1 MGAPSQS
8 QYICTARG
16 SASLASHLLRWTAV
30 STRSEP
36 LDRRCDNMTTMA
48 EQFAQGSLRL
58 ESGSSPRGKN
68 PDAWKSMVGTK
79 PVSARFGLLPN
90 TQPRMSALG
99 TSLIVQIAV
108 SAFLVIVPLLFPQQ
122 MIPRAMYMVTNLEGP
137 PLEIPAPPP
146 PKPPPVAKVKVQPS
160 RPPVEV
166 PRPKMDVA
174 KYFAPPK
181 IVPPKPKVRQVE
193 AELPKVNDTF
203 EPLKMELATNQPAKP
218 REAVKTGVMTG
229 GSSAVPTID
238 KALPLDKVQTG
249 GFGDPQGLPGP
260 SNPNKRANIAAFGD
274 AALPPGPGYGNGVAA
289 PPPAGKK
296 PGSVQS
302 TGFANQNDQVI
313 EAPKKKVDDGPAIEP
328 VVILAKPKPVCSA
341 EALKM
346 NLEGE
351 VLLDVI
357 FPASGGLVHVNR
369 VIKGLGHGLDE
380 SAVRAA
386 EQIKYKPALSNGHPV
401 DFPAV
406 VHIVFQTAY

>member
-1 MGAPSQS
+1 
-8 QYICTARG
+8 
-16 SASLASHLLRWTAV
+16 
-30 STRSEP
+30 
-36 LDRRCDNMTTMA
+36 MTTMA
-48 EQFAQGSLRL
+48 EQIAQGSLRL
-58 ESGSSPRGKN
+58 ESGLGAGGKN
-68 PDAWKSMVGTK
+68 RDAWKSMVGTK
-79 PVSARFGLLPN
+79 PVSARFELLPN

-99 TSLIVQIAV
+99 TSLLVQIAV

-203 EPLKMELATNQPAKP
+203 QPLKMELATNQPAKP

-274 AALPPGPGYGNGVAA
+274 AALPPGPGYGNGTGGATGARGAVASTGFGNGIA
-289 PPPAGKK
+289 IPPPAGKK
-296 PGSVQS
+296 PGSVQT

-328 VVILAKPKPVCSA
+328 VVILAKPKPVYSA

-380 SAVRAA
+380 AAVHAA